1 MKGLFHELGE
11 EYGIKELATRI
22 INQDGLENFFGIIR
36 MRNWCNTR
44 PDCSLF
50 RSAYRSAV
58 VNQLLS
64 SREKANCEEDPAINM
79 FDIKD
84 FAHLEISVQKPAPA
98 APESE
103 QVNCNLDVLEVGQI
117 HNSTYAAVWL
127 FNIMS
132 HQQCIQNLQTSR
144 QVPSLL
150 AELKGDS
157 SSVSEHLLD
166 LVRLVEQIFKNEF
179 ESIVRAGVTA
189 VKARLGQKVAETAQ
203 SDLGRVC
210 CSQCIK
216 QLIDRYLFLLIKAKL
231 KEMEEN
237 MQEDM
242 KSKKKEKTKERLK
255 AQRMNIE

>member
-11 EYGIKELATRI
+11 EYGIKELATRT

-103 QVNCNLDVLEVGQI
+103 QVN
-117 HNSTYAAVWL
+117 
-127 FNIMS
+127 
-132 HQQCIQNLQTSR
+132 
-144 QVPSLL
+144 
-150 AELKGDS
+150 
-157 SSVSEHLLD
+157 
-166 LVRLVEQIFKNEF
+166 
-179 ESIVRAGVTA
+179 
-189 VKARLGQKVAETAQ
+189 
-203 SDLGRVC
+203 
-210 CSQCIK
+210 
-216 QLIDRYLFLLIKAKL
+216 
-231 KEMEEN
+231 
-237 MQEDM
+237 
-242 KSKKKEKTKERLK
+242 
-255 AQRMNIE
+255 